1 MKNNLKQ
8 REMSEGQNKIQIFNN
23 KQFGTIRTIE
33 ENGKVLFCATDVAR
47 ALGYSNARDAINRH
61 CKSEGVVKRDG
72 VSQSTNQYGVTT
84 EQVTKMKFINEG
96 NVYRLITH
104 SKLPA
109 AEQFER
115 WVFDEVL
122 PTIRNTGGYV
132 ANEEQFV
139 ETYIPFADE
148 NTKALFRQT
157 LNTIRQLNSRVEQQN
172 EKIEQDKPLVDFANH
187 VTNAENCIDVGALA
201 KLAHDEHNINIGRNK
216 LFKWLRGRR
225 YIRASGEPYQK
236 FINRGYF
243 DVVETVYKTPQGIK
257 TATKTVVTGK
267 GQIYFINTLLKES
280 CNATT

>member
-23 KQFGTIRTIE
+23 DQFGTVRTIE
-33 ENGKVLFCATDVAR
+33 ENGKVLFCATDIAR
-47 ALGYSNARDAINRH
+47 ALGYTDTAKAIKLH
-61 CKSEGVVKRDG
+61 CKEDG
-72 VSQSTNQYGVTT
+72 WAICPVIDSMGR
-84 EQVTKMKFINEG
+84 EQQAKFINEG

-122 PTIRNTGGYV
+122 PMIRNTGGYV

-243 DVVETVYKTPQGIK
+243 DVVETVYKTPQGMR

-267 GQIYFINTLLKES
+267 GQIYFINILLKE
-280 CNATT
+280 CEII

>member
-8 REMSEGQNKIQIFNN
+8 REMFEGENKIQIFNN
-23 KQFGTIRTIE
+23 DQFGTVRTIE
-33 ENGKVLFCATDVAR
+33 ENGKVLFCGRDIATS
-47 ALGYSNARDAINRH
+47 LGYLDTKKAIIQH
-61 CKSEGVVKRDG
+61 CRKDG
-72 VSQSTNQYGVTT
+72 VAIYPLIDSMGR
-84 EQVTKMKFINEG
+84 EQQAKFINEG

-243 DVVETVYKTPQGIK
+243 DVVETVYKTPQGIR

-267 GQIYFINTLLKES
+267 GQVYFINILLKEG